1 MCARCGQ
8 GIVGTGDGQGGAA
21 VLGHHADG
29 TSQGLQVFRGQ
40 ADLPTGRR
48 RVSWECSG
56 GLSEAPGRMF
66 PSLPNKVNLSV
77 T

>member
-1 MCARCGQ
+1 MCARCGK
-8 GIVGTGDGQGGAA
+8 GIVGTGDGEGGAA

-29 TSQGLQVFRGQ
+29 TSQGLQVFGGQ

-48 RVSWECSG
+48 RVSWECNG
-56 GLSEAPGRMF
+56 GLSGSPWEDV
-66 PSLPNKVNLSV
+66 SLPPNKVNLSV